1 MENIVVLDLVNIHLN
16 ESILLME
23 TELCN
28 MCMVMDG
35 SERVLVQERLPKP
48 SNPWSGLTFPGG
60 HVEPGETVVA
70 SVIREVQEETGLT
83 VSNLQNCGYIQWYN
97 PVKQS
102 QYFVFL
108 FKTSTFSGELTGSV
122 EGNVKWMTLDE
133 MLAGKLAPNMTKYL
147 AVFQNE
153 TIPQAYGISGQG
165 LNLVDHNA
173 KLTDIESI

>member
-1 MENIVVLDLVNIHLN
+1 
-16 ESILLME
+16 ME

-28 MCMVMDG
+28 MCMITDAEG
-35 SERVLVQERLPKP
+35 RVLVQERLPKP

-108 FKTSTFSGELTGSV
+108 IKTSTFSGELKGSI
-122 EGNVKWMTLDE
+122 EGDVKWMTLDE
-133 MLAGKLAPNMTKYL
+133 MLARKLAPNMTKYL

-153 TIPQAYGISGQG
+153 NIPQAYGISGQG
-165 LNLVDHNA
+165 LSVLDTNGKVIQMNND
-173 KLTDIESI
+173 KG

>member
-1 MENIVVLDLVNIHLN
+1 
-16 ESILLME
+16 ME

-28 MCMVMDG
+28 MCMVMDAKG
-35 SERVLVQERLPKP
+35 RVLVQERLPKP

-108 FKTSTFSGELTGSV
+108 FKTGTFSGELKDSV
-122 EGNVKWMTLDE
+122 EGKVKWMTLDE
-133 MLAGKLAPNMTKYL
+133 MLSGKLAPNMTKYL

-165 LNLVDHNA
+165 LSVLD
-173 KLTDIESI
+173 TDGEIIQMNNDKN

>member
-1 MENIVVLDLVNIHLN
+1 
-16 ESILLME
+16 ME

-28 MCMVMDG
+28 MCMLSDAEG
-35 SERVLVQERLPKP
+35 RVLVQERLPKP
-48 SNPWSGLTFPGG
+48 SNSWSGLTFPGG
-60 HVEPGETVVA
+60 HVEAGETVVA

-97 PVKQS
+97 PIKQS

-153 TIPQAYGISGQG
+153 TIPQAYGISGKG
-165 LNLVDHNA
+165 LNLVDNNSNLIDGEENA
-173 KLTDIESI
+173 L

>member
-1 MENIVVLDLVNIHLN
+1 MI
-16 ESILLME
+16 ME

-28 MCMVMDG
+28 MCMISDAEG
-35 SERVLVQERLPKP
+35 RVLVQERLPKP

-83 VSNLQNCGYIQWYN
+83 VSNLQNCGYIQWYD

-108 FKTSTFSGELTGSV
+108 FKTSTYTGDLKGSA

-133 MLAGKLAPNMTKYL
+133 MLSGKLAPNMKQYL

-153 TIPQAYGISGQG
+153 DIPQAYGISGQG
-165 LNLVDHNA
+165 LSILNTVGEVIQMNNDKI
-173 KLTDIESI
+173 KLNIDRG

>member
-1 MENIVVLDLVNIHLN
+1 
-16 ESILLME
+16 ME

-28 MCMVMDG
+28 MCMISDAEG
-35 SERVLVQERLPKP
+35 RVLVQERLPKP

-97 PVKQS
+97 PIKQS

-108 FKTSTFSGELTGSV
+108 FKTNTFCFSLYKRIYYRPNTSAPCSQRMSTG
-122 EGNVKWMTLDE
+122 
-133 MLAGKLAPNMTKYL
+133 MLAPAITSRS
-147 AVFQNE
+147 FCNE
-153 TIPQAYGISGQG
+153 GRTTPFSA
-165 LNLVDHNA
+165 A
-173 KLTDIESI
+173 

>member
-1 MENIVVLDLVNIHLN
+1 
-16 ESILLME
+16 ME

-28 MCMVMDG
+28 MCMISDAQG
-35 SERVLVQERLPKP
+35 RVLVQERLPKL

-97 PVKQS
+97 PEKRS

-108 FKTSTFSGELTGSV
+108 FKTNTFSGELKDSK
-122 EGNVKWMTLDE
+122 EGKVKWMTLDE
-133 MLAGKLAPNMTKYL
+133 MLAGSLAPNMTKYL

-165 LNLVDHNA
+165 LSVLDDNGNVNTQQEIRL
-173 KLTDIESI
+173 SICYLHIC